1 LPTGKN
7 ERENVGTIVG
17 SGAKDKCKA
26 ENVVCFKMKFKSL
39 FCIIS
44 CMQFRLAHPF
54 YVFLIACCV
63 FFSTVFAG
71 VSTASDVDAAMPST
85 AKRILILHS
94 YHKGFSWTDNI
105 ETGIRTALEGEP
117 VEIFSEYLDS
127 KRQPLEAAGSYCL
140 EYLNRKYKTLPIDL
154 LILSDNN
161 ALTFLHHYKKILFP
175 DVPIVF
181 CGINNFQPS
190 LLDGFENRITGVVEK
205 TDPVRT
211 LQLIRLLQPKAE
223 RLYLIT
229 GTTPTG
235 EAVQKEVE
243 AALTVDNFGFT
254 PVWLRGLSTVELQQK
269 LGAVSPA
276 DAVFLV
282 LFNRD
287 KDGVYY
293 SYETAAELVDRAT
306 FAPIYG
312 MWDFYLNHGIV
323 GGMLA
328 SSRDQGQTAGE
339 LAFEILQE
347 KSIPPVITN
356 SPNAPIFLWD
366 KLHSHGLNPD
376 LLPQDAE
383 IRNRPDSKIW
393 LVAIAAGLG
402 MLLLALAGYSLIK
415 LFSRTDLSFSRSM
428 PDVFR
433 SNLRQALILLSI
445 VLVTGLAVQSW
456 FAAKDEMAQI
466 RQNIFNERK
475 DLIRTMVNRAM
486 DYINYER
493 QRLAQKGA
501 SIEDIKKQII
511 QGLETYVYAQ
521 GEGYIFVVTDKGIG
535 LLNRVQP
542 ELIGKDL
549 SDTTDPNGIK
559 VVQSLIGAAG
569 KAGGGFVQYKWNKP
583 SFGRGVPKISFA
595 RKINDWGWV
604 IGSGLYLDDV
614 ENNIQS
620 FGRQLRNKFFVELLI
635 IFSLTLSVIF
645 LLRMASRRL
654 TASVDKE
661 LSLLQKAI
669 ADHDVN
675 AADYTFHEFQAIAEM
690 ADDSFKELVRTQAS
704 LMEVESRQRE
714 ILEHLDAGVVII
726 SQADHV
732 IRYVNP
738 TAAKLIGTDRDKI
751 VGHEYTQYICPT
763 EKGAFP
769 VADFGQAMDNSRQ
782 MLFSTAGDEIPI
794 IKTVRPFT
802 YNGQPAFLETFVD
815 ITEQHKAEDALRQE
829 RDLFAAG
836 PVITISWSPES
847 HWPVTFV
854 SKNVA
859 QILGYTPEQMMEGS
873 FRYLELIHPDDL
885 KQVGNEI
892 AGYIKDGTLHFEQT
906 YRLCTR
912 NGDYRWFYDFTRLLR
927 DDTGSVVQVHSYMV
941 DQTDYVNAQMQ
952 ISKERER
959 LANVIRGT
967 DVGTWEWNVQTGE
980 TVFNER
986 WARICGYSLG
996 EMSPVS
1002 IDTWRHL
1009 AHPDDLKRSE
1019 IFLERHFSGEL
1030 EFYDAEC
1037 RMKHKNGH
1045 WVWVQDKGRVISR
1058 TQDGKPL
1065 MMFGTHTD
1073 ITERKQAQ
1081 KKLQQSLMETE
1092 QANAA
1097 LKKARNKLM
1106 TVNEHLKNQ
1115 TELATQ
1121 MAAKAEKATRA
1132 KSEFLA
1138 NMSHEIRT
1146 PMNGIIGMT
1155 GLLLDTDLSDEQH
1168 LFIGNIKTSADAL
1181 LTLINDILDFSK
1193 IEAGKL
1199 DMEILD
1205 FELSSFLDDFARMMA
1220 LKAHEKD
1227 LELIC
1232 AASPEVPELLQGD
1245 PGRLRQ
1251 ILINLTDNAIKFTK
1265 TGEVVIEAHLKHE
1278 TKEEVL
1284 IYFSVKDTG
1293 VGIPADKQDLLFE
1306 QFTQVDASITRKYGG
1321 TGLGL
1326 AISKK
1331 LAQLMGGDIGVISP
1345 VPDISH
1351 WESTDF
1357 ESHPSDSLH
1366 SGSLF
1371 WFTAQFKKQPVSET
1385 GDHQK
1390 TMPDRLKNSRIL
1402 IVDDNRTNREI
1413 LVRQLSGIAADVSE
1427 AADGKA
1433 ALEKLQRA
1441 AQENMF
1447 YDLAILDMQMPGMTG
1462 AELGLAIKNEPFG
1475 ADVKLVMMLNIGRRR
1490 DVQYFDSIDC
1500 SAYLTKPVR
1509 HSELADTLVTI
1520 LSCESAGKEKN
1531 GRIRHFVGELK
1542 QPHVRILLAEDNITN
1557 QIVAKG
1563 ILEKFGYYVDA
1574 VANGIEAVRSLEKI
1588 PYDLVLMD
1596 LQMPELDGL
1605 EATRM
1610 IRNGASKVIH
1620 PNIPVIAM
1628 TANAMAGDR
1637 EKCLNAGMDDYISKP
1652 VDPIILAEK
1661 IETWLNRI
1669 QPRNQEQ
1676 PTVDQKKNA
1685 RPESGTFNPEELMAN
1700 LMEDRQL
1707 IASAIGTF
1715 LEDMPGQID
1724 MLKELIKQGQT
1735 QKAGAQAHKIKGASG
1750 YVAAGA
1756 FHKTALTME
1765 QAGKAGNLKGLEQLL
1780 PEIGEQFSR
1789 LKSDLEDYL
1798 AGLTASDY

>member
-1 LPTGKN
+1 
-7 ERENVGTIVG
+7 
-17 SGAKDKCKA
+17 
-26 ENVVCFKMKFKSL
+26 
-39 FCIIS
+39 
-44 CMQFRLAHPF
+44 MQLRLAHFF
-54 YVFLIACCV
+54 YGFLIAGCV
-63 FFSTVFAG
+63 LFSTISAVFIG
-71 VSTASDVDAAMPST
+71 VATASDMGTGLPPA

-105 ETGIRTALEGEP
+105 ETGIRTALEGAP

-127 KRQPLEAAGSYCL
+127 KRQPLEAAGSYIL
-140 EYLNRKYKTLPIDL
+140 EYLNWKYKILPIDL

-161 ALTFLHHYKKILFP
+161 AVTFLHRYKKSLFP
-175 DVPIVF
+175 GVPIVF
-181 CGINNFQPS
+181 CGINNFQS
-190 LLDGFENRITGVVEK
+190 TLLDEFENRITGVVEK

-223 RLYLIT
+223 TLYLII

-235 EAVQKEVE
+235 AAVGKEVE
-243 AALTVDNFGFT
+243 TAFMAKNFGFRL
-254 PVWLRGLSTVELQQK
+254 VWLRGLSTVELQQN
-269 LGAVSPA
+269 LSAVSPD

-293 SYETAAELVDRAT
+293 SHEAAAELVDRAT
-306 FAPIYG
+306 LAPVYG
-312 MWDFYLNHGIV
+312 MWDFYLDHGIV

-339 LAFEILQE
+339 LARHILQ
-347 KSIPPVITN
+347 KKIIPPVITD
-356 SPNAPIFLWD
+356 SPNSPIFLWD
-366 KLHSHGLNPD
+366 KLRSHGLNPD
-376 LLPQDAE
+376 LLPQEAE

-393 LVAIAAGLG
+393 PAAIAGGLG
-402 MLLLALAGYSLIK
+402 MLLLALAGYSLIR
-415 LFSRTDLSFSRSM
+415 LFSKTDISVSRSM
-428 PDVFR
+428 PEVFR
-433 SNLRQALILLSI
+433 SNLRQALILLSV
-445 VLVTGLAVQSW
+445 VLITGLAVQAW
-456 FAAKDEMAQI
+456 FTAKNEVAQI
-466 RQNIFNERK
+466 RDIIFNERK

-493 QRLAQKGA
+493 HRLGQKGA

-511 QGLETYVYAQ
+511 KGLKSYVYSH
-521 GEGYIFVVTDKGIG
+521 GEGYLFVVTDKGIL

-542 ELIGKDL
+542 ELVGNDL
-549 SDTTDPNGIK
+549 RDTTDPNGIK
-559 VVQSLIGAAG
+559 ITQTLIDAAG
-569 KAGGGFVQYKWNKP
+569 KADGGFIQYKWNKP
-583 SFGRGVPKISFA
+583 SLGRVVPKISFV

-614 ENNIQS
+614 EKNIQS
-620 FGRQLRNKFFVELLI
+620 FGRQLRNKFIVELLI

-645 LLRMASRRL
+645 FLRMASRRL

-661 LSLLQKAI
+661 LSMLQDAI
-669 ADHDVN
+669 ADNDVN
-675 AADYTFHEFQAIAEM
+675 AADYTFHEFQAIAAM
-690 ADDSFKELVRTQAS
+690 ADDSFKELTRTQAS
-704 LMEVESRQRE
+704 LMEAESRQRE

-726 SQADHV
+726 SQADYV

-738 TAAKLIGTDRDKI
+738 TAAKLIGTDRDSI
-751 VGHEYTQYICPT
+751 VGHEWTQYICPT
-763 EKGAFP
+763 EKGACTIK
-769 VADFGQAMDNSRQ
+769 AFGQAMDNSRR
-782 MLFSTAGDEIPI
+782 MLFNTAGDEIPI
-794 IKTVRPFT
+794 IKTARPFT

-815 ITEQHKAEDALRQE
+815 ITEQQKAEDALRQE

-847 HWPVTFV
+847 NWPVTFV

-859 QILGYTPEQMMEGS
+859 QILGYTPEQMMDCS

-885 KQVGNEI
+885 KQAGTEI

-906 YRLCTR
+906 YRLRTQ

-927 DDTGSVVQVHSYMV
+927 DDTGTVVQVHGYMF

-967 DVGTWEWNVQTGE
+967 GVGTWEWNVQTGE

-996 EMSPVS
+996 ELSPVS
-1002 IDTWRHL
+1002 IDTWVHL
-1009 AHPDDLKRSE
+1009 VHPDDLKKTE
-1019 IFLERHFSGEL
+1019 IFLNRHFSGEL
-1030 EFYDAEC
+1030 EFLDAEC

-1045 WVWVQDKGRVISR
+1045 WIWVQDKGRVISR
-1058 TQDGKPL
+1058 THDGKPL
-1065 MMFGTHTD
+1065 MMFGTHAD

-1081 KKLQQSLMETE
+1081 EKLQHSLMETE
-1092 QANAA
+1092 QANRA

-1106 TVNEHLKNQ
+1106 TVNEDLKNQ

-1121 MAAKAEKATRA
+1121 MATKAEKATRA

-1155 GLLLDTDLSDEQH
+1155 GLLLDTNLSDEQH
-1168 LFIGNIKTSADAL
+1168 LFTSNVKASADAL

-1193 IEAGKL
+1193 IEAGKV
-1199 DMEILD
+1199 DMEVLD
-1205 FELSSFLDDFARMMA
+1205 FELPAFLDDFAQMMA
-1220 LKAHEKD
+1220 LKADEKG

-1232 AASPEVPELLQGD
+1232 GVSPDVPELLQGD

-1251 ILINLTDNAIKFTK
+1251 ILTNLTDNAIKFTNA
-1265 TGEVVIEAHLKHE
+1265 GEVVIQAYIKHE
-1278 TKEEVL
+1278 TKEEAL

-1293 VGIPADKQDLLFE
+1293 VGIAADKQDRLFE
-1306 QFTQVDASITRKYGG
+1306 QFIQVDASITRKYGG

-1326 AISKK
+1326 AISKE

-1345 VPDISH
+1345 VPEFSKS
-1351 WESTDF
+1351 ESL
-1357 ESHPSDSLH
+1357 SLGGPH

-1371 WFTAQFKKQPVSET
+1371 WFTAQFKKQPVSEI
-1385 GDHQK
+1385 GHRK
-1390 TMPDRLKNSRIL
+1390 KNMPDRLKNVRIL
-1402 IVDDNRTNREI
+1402 IVDDNRSNREI
-1413 LVRQLSGIAADVSE
+1413 LMRQLACMGADVSE
-1427 AADGKA
+1427 AADGKT
-1433 ALEKLQRA
+1433 ALEKIRRTA
-1441 AQENMF
+1441 RERMF

-1462 AELGLAIKNEPFG
+1462 NALGKAIKNEPFG
-1475 ADVKLVMMLNIGRRR
+1475 AVIKLVMMLSIGRHADDLRH
-1490 DVQYFDSIDC
+1490 FDSGVF

-1509 HSELADTLVTI
+1509 YSELGDTLATV
-1520 LSCESAGKEKN
+1520 LSGEPSVKEEH
-1531 GRIRHFVGELK
+1531 GRIRDLVGEIK

-1563 ILEKFGYYVDA
+1563 ILKKFGYYVDA
-1574 VANGIEAVRSLEKI
+1574 VANGLEAVRSLEKI

-1610 IRNGASKVIH
+1610 IRNKASKVIH
-1620 PNIPVIAM
+1620 PDIPVIAM

-1637 EKCLNAGMDDYISKP
+1637 EKCLNAGMNDYISKP
-1652 VDPIILAEK
+1652 VDPILLAEK
-1661 IETWLNRI
+1661 IEKWLNRI
-1669 QPRNQEQ
+1669 QSLNQERSN
-1676 PTVDQKKNA
+1676 VDQEKKEEHEPGSFD
-1685 RPESGTFNPEELMAN
+1685 PEVLMAN

-1707 IASAIGTF
+1707 IASTIRIF
-1715 LEDMPGQID
+1715 LDDMPGQLDI
-1724 MLKELIKQGQT
+1724 LTELIKQGQA
-1735 QKAGAQAHKIKGASG
+1735 QKGGAQAHKIKGASG
-1750 YVAAGA
+1750 YVAAGD
-1756 FHKTALTME
+1756 FQKIALKME
-1765 QAGKAGNLKGLEQLL
+1765 QAGKAGDIGGLEQLL
-1780 PEIGEQFSR
+1780 PEIGEQYTR
-1789 LKSDLEDYL
+1789 LKSDLEDYF
-1798 AGLTASDY
+1798 AVLTAG

>member
-1 LPTGKN
+1 
-7 ERENVGTIVG
+7 
-17 SGAKDKCKA
+17 
-26 ENVVCFKMKFKSL
+26 M
-39 FCIIS
+39 
-44 CMQFRLAHPF
+44 
-54 YVFLIACCV
+54 
-63 FFSTVFAG
+63 
-71 VSTASDVDAAMPST
+71 
-85 AKRILILHS
+85 HS

-105 ETGIRTALEGEP
+105 ETGIRTALKGAP
-117 VEIFSEYLDS
+117 AEIFSEYLDS
-127 KRQPLEAAGSYCL
+127 KRQPLEAAGSHIL
-140 EYLNRKYKTLPIDL
+140 EYLNWKYKILPIDL

-161 ALTFLHHYKKILFP
+161 ALTFLQTYKETLFP
-175 DVPIVF
+175 DVPVVF
-181 CGINNFQPS
+181 CGINNFQPT

-211 LQLIRLLQPKAE
+211 LQLIRLLQPKAKM
-223 RLYLIT
+223 LYFIT

-235 EAVQKEVE
+235 AAVEKEVK
-243 AALTVDNFGFT
+243 AALMANSFGFT
-254 PVWLRGLSTVELQQK
+254 PVWLRGLSMAELQQE
-269 LGAVSPA
+269 LAAVSPD
-276 DAVFLV
+276 DAVFMV

-287 KDGVYY
+287 KNGVYY

-306 FAPIYG
+306 FAPVYG
-312 MWDFYLNHGIV
+312 MWDFYLGHGIV

-339 LAFEILQE
+339 LARHILQE
-347 KSIPPVITN
+347 KSIPPVITD
-356 SPNAPIFLWD
+356 SPNVPIFLWD
-366 KLHSHGLNPD
+366 KLRFHGLNPD
-376 LLPQDAE
+376 LLPHGTQ
-383 IRNRPDSKIW
+383 IRNRPESKKW
-393 LVAIAAGLG
+393 LIAIAAGLG
-402 MLLLALAGYSLIK
+402 LLLFVLAGYSLIR
-415 LFSRTDLSFSRSM
+415 LFSKTDLSLSQSM

-433 SNLRQALILLSI
+433 NNLRQALILLSV

-456 FAAKDEMAQI
+456 FDAKDEIAQI
-466 RQNIFNERK
+466 RHIIFNERK
-475 DLIRTMVNRAM
+475 DLIRTMVNQAM

-501 SIEDIKKQII
+501 PIEDIKKQII
-511 QGLETYVYAQ
+511 RGLKSYVYAH

-542 ELIGKDL
+542 ELAGKDL
-549 SDTTDPNGIK
+549 WDTTDPNGIK
-559 VVQSLIGAAG
+559 IVQALIGAAG
-569 KAGGGFVQYKWNKP
+569 KVDGGFVQYKWNKP
-583 SFGRGVPKISFA
+583 SLGREVPKISFTQ
-595 RKINDWGWV
+595 KINEWGWV
-604 IGSGLYLDDV
+604 VGSGLYLDDI
-614 ENNIQS
+614 EKKIQF
-620 FGRQLRNKFFVELLI
+620 FGIQLRNKFIVELLI
-635 IFSLTLSVIF
+635 IFSLTLSVIL

-654 TASVDKE
+654 TASVGRE
-661 LSLLQKAI
+661 LSLLQEAI
-669 ADHDVN
+669 SDHDVN
-675 AADYTFHEFQAIAEM
+675 AADYTFHEFQAIAAM
-690 ADDSFKELVRTQAS
+690 ADDSFKELARTQAS
-704 LMEVESRQRE
+704 LMEAESRQRE

-726 SQADHV
+726 SQADYV

-738 TAAKLIGTDRDKI
+738 TAAKLIGTDRDEI
-751 VGHEYTQYICPT
+751 VGHECMQYICPT
-763 EKGAFP
+763 EKGACP
-769 VADFGQAMDNSRQ
+769 IADFGQAMDNSRR
-782 MLFSTAGDEIPI
+782 MLFNTTGDEIPI

-815 ITEQHKAEDALRQE
+815 ITEQQKAEDALRQE

-836 PVITISWSPES
+836 PVITISWSPEN

-859 QILGYTPEQMMEGS
+859 QILGYTPEQMMDGS

-885 KQVGNEI
+885 KQVLTEI
-892 AGYIKDGTLHFEQT
+892 DGYIEDGSLHFEQT

-927 DDTGSVVQVHSYMV
+927 DHTGSVVQVHSYMF

-986 WARICGYSLG
+986 WARICGYSL
-996 EMSPVS
+996 EELSPVS
-1002 IDTWRHL
+1002 IDTWIHF
-1009 AHPDDLKRSE
+1009 AHPDDLKKSE

-1037 RMKHKNGH
+1037 RMKHKNGY

-1058 TQDGKPL
+1058 THDGKPL

-1081 KKLQQSLMETE
+1081 EKLQQSLMETE
-1092 QANAA
+1092 QANTA

-1115 TELATQ
+1115 TALATQ
-1121 MAAKAEKATRA
+1121 MAAKAEMATRA

-1155 GLLLDTDLSDEQH
+1155 GLLLDTNLSDEQH
-1168 LFIGNIKTSADAL
+1168 LFTSNIKASADAL

-1199 DMEILD
+1199 DMEILA
-1205 FELSSFLDDFARMMA
+1205 FELSSFLDDFAQMMA

-1232 AASPEVPELLQGD
+1232 VASPEVPGLLQGD

-1251 ILINLTDNAIKFTK
+1251 ILTNLTDNAIKFTK

-1284 IYFSVKDTG
+1284 IYFFVKDTG
-1293 VGIPADKQDLLFE
+1293 VGIPADKQDHLFE
-1306 QFTQVDASITRKYGG
+1306 QFTQVDTSITRKYGG

-1331 LAQLMGGDIGVISP
+1331 LAQLMGGNIGVISP
-1345 VPDISH
+1345 VPEISQR
-1351 WESTDF
+1351 ENTGF

-1371 WFTAQFKKQPVSET
+1371 WFTAQFKKQRVSET
-1385 GDHQK
+1385 GHHQK
-1390 TMPDRLKNSRIL
+1390 IMPNRLKNVRIL

-1413 LVRQLSGIAADVSE
+1413 LVRQLTGMGADVSE
-1427 AADGKA
+1427 TADGKT
-1433 ALEKLQRA
+1433 ALEKLQSA

-1462 AELGLAIKNEPFG
+1462 AELGQIIKNEPFG
-1475 ADVKLVMMLNIGRRR
+1475 ADVKLVMMLNIGRRK
-1490 DVQYFDSIDC
+1490 DVHYFESVDC

-1509 HSELADTLVTI
+1509 HSELADTLVTV
-1520 LSCESAGKEKN
+1520 LSGKSNGKKKN
-1531 GRIRHFVGELK
+1531 SRIPHLVGEIK
-1542 QPHVRILLAEDNITN
+1542 QPHVRILLADDNITN

-1610 IRNGASKVIH
+1610 IRNATSKVIH

-1637 EKCLNAGMDDYISKP
+1637 EKCLNAGMNDYISKP

-1661 IETWLNRI
+1661 IEKWINRI
-1669 QPRNQEQ
+1669 QSRNQEQ
-1676 PTVDQKKNA
+1676 PTVDQKKDA
-1685 RPESGTFNPEELMAN
+1685 KHEPGTFNPEELMAT

-1707 IASAIGTF
+1707 IVSAINSF
-1715 LEDMPGQID
+1715 LAEMPEQIH
-1724 MLKELIKQGQT
+1724 MLRELIKQGQA
-1735 QKAGAQAHKIKGASG
+1735 QQGGAQAHKIKGASG

-1756 FHKTALTME
+1756 FQKIALKME
-1765 QAGKAGNLKGLEQLL
+1765 QAGKAGDLRGLEQLL
-1780 PEIGEQFSR
+1780 PEIVEQFSR
-1789 LKSDLEDYL
+1789 LKSDLEEYL
-1798 AGLTASDY
+1798 SSLTALNY